1 MYLPKQ
7 SPLPL
12 TNPVKKREGPIIG
25 ASLANPLPRNPI
37 IFTEACHACVISKIT
52 IDVHLADDDMVQQ
65 EGALGFLREL
75 KKFLVALNFFSSVNS
90 DSRKSSPCVVET
102 HVFMEDRLRS
112 ILDLMQLAEAL

>member
-7 SPLPL
+7 STLPL
-12 TNPVKKREGPIIG
+12 TYPVKKRVEHIQG
-25 ASLANPLPRNPI
+25 AAFSNPLPRNPI

-65 EGALGFLREL
+65 EGALGFLREM
-75 KKFLVALNFFSSVNS
+75 KKFLVALDFFSRVNS

-102 HVFMEDRLRS
+102 HVFMKDRLRS
-112 ILDLMQLAEAL
+112 ILHLMQLAEAL